1 MSKSKFYEVKSERL
15 VSPRELLDELKDS
28 DNLKSIDFIPPKIGS
43 KGFGK
48 FKVSYNTPVLVN
60 SGGKYEYA

>member
-1 MSKSKFYEVKSERL
+1 MSKFYKVKSERL
-15 VSPRELLDELKDS
+15 VSPKELLNELKDS

-48 FKVSYNTPVLVN
+48 FKVSYNTPVLIN
-60 SGGKYEYA
+60 LKGKYKYI